1 VRARV
6 HCVLT
11 MTHVVSGVVNMQDI
25 NRIDVVVDYTNHVSV
40 FIREFYVFTIETLFQ
55 ESAKKVVFQFWNEIL

>member
-1 VRARV
+1 VRVRV

-40 FIREFYVFTIETLFQ
+40 FIREFYVFTIETLSQ